1 MMPDENNPKL
11 YELWRMLPPGKHKYF
26 YSVGNIIQ
34 VAKDQP
40 QGDGTDK
47 NLQKPEF
54 LDLTRLE
61 LPGDIAA
68 KRNQDKSQS
77 NSSKKSPTTRRN
89 KNTQRQMNESSDS
102 IKIVPDFYEM
112 LIEKVNVIENIAATK
127 TIYSSKI
134 IRQMIAVPR
143 PGEKFLGK
151 RDLVRT
157 PWDFSLSCFKTY
169 KPDTA
174 KLMAQC
180 FDLDWER
187 MRLPRAIKDDERDD
201 LKEYLRPRYKH
212 FRDVYKYQ
220 AGIDP

>member
-1 MMPDENNPKL
+1 M
-11 YELWRMLPPGKHKYF
+11 
-26 YSVGNIIQ
+26 
-34 VAKDQP
+34 
-40 QGDGTDK
+40 
-47 NLQKPEF
+47 
-54 LDLTRLE
+54 TRLE

-77 NSSKKSPTTRRN
+77 NSSKKSPTTRRT

-127 TIYSSKI
+127 TIYSSKV
-134 IRQMIAVPR
+134 IRQMRAVPR
-143 PGEKFLGK
+143 PDEKFLGK
-151 RDLVRT
+151 RDQVRT

-174 KLMAQC
+174 KVMAQC

-201 LKEYLRPRYKH
+201 LKEYLRPRYKY
-212 FRDVYKYQ
+212 FRDVYKY
-220 AGIDP
+220 